1 MRGNSLDCNLDSKII
16 WVFYVFC
23 RRTKMIVHISFVQN
37 QIASFVGTTDLISKY
52 RLVGE
57 IYFGKTTHD

>member
-1 MRGNSLDCNLDSKII
+1 
-16 WVFYVFC
+16 
-23 RRTKMIVHISFVQN
+23 MIVHISFLQN
-37 QIASFVGTTDLISKY
+37 QIAGFIGTTDLITKY